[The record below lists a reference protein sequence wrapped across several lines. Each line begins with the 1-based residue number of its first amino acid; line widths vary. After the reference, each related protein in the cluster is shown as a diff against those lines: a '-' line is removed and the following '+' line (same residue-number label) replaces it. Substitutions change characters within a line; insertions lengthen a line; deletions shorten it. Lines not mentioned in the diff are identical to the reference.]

1 MKKMYLLLVTCLIMF
16 SCSKDIGDVSSD
28 SLSENK
34 LTEEEAIVVANH
46 LMGKAITP
54 TEALSEAEALIAFLD
69 QNSSTTRSTSRSIRN
84 IVVAT
89 GNKVQT
95 RSGESSDSDTLA
107 YIVNFA
113 NDMGYALI
121 SADRRTET
129 ILAMSS
135 DGNIDLESDET
146 NPGLDIF
153 FANAEDMYEQQ
164 ILSAEDA
171 EVKLLEEALAKMN
184 EDNAA
189 TRAVGYTTRVGS
201 WENYSKFAPL
211 VKVNW
216 GQRSPYN
223 DNAPIV
229 NGNRAVAGCVA
240 TAIAQIMSYHQ
251 YPTSYNWTEINKFN

>member
-129 ILAMSS
+129 RFAMSS
-135 DGNIDLESDET
+135 DGNIDL
-146 NPGLDIF
+146 
-153 FANAEDMYEQQ
+153 
-164 ILSAEDA
+164 
-171 EVKLLEEALAKMN
+171 
-184 EDNAA
+184 
-189 TRAVGYTTRVGS
+189 
-201 WENYSKFAPL
+201 
-211 VKVNW
+211 
-216 GQRSPYN
+216 
-223 DNAPIV
+223 
-229 NGNRAVAGCVA
+229 
-240 TAIAQIMSYHQ
+240 
-251 YPTSYNWTEINKFN
+251 